1 MLFAKLIFLAFLL
14 TQVGYVQAKKPEG
27 VLVIKETSF
36 NPDFI
41 QIGPKPNLVSVT
53 AELAGGLPKHKPNV
67 LLLQKIRTLPNGKSS
82 ETTVAVLHDN
92 GKGRDK
98 IAGDGIYAGMAT
110 IQQKTSGEIKFRI
123 KAENRGVKLLSDV
136 FTKLAGST
144 FKPNQGGSVT
154 GDDGIVV
161 TVPPDAIPYE
171 ARLTIVSSASGDIEA
186 PIGDTIPLMDTVKL
200 LLEPVQAEIE
210 VTPLQKP
217 LSLSFPV
224 PANPQTENFILAK
237 EIEVPLPGMGEDEGG
252 FFKRLMPVD
261 TAVVD
266 FKSNRIVTDG
276 SFYDGVFGSGLY
288 ALLADF
294 GSDNIS
300 GSVCEGTQQ
309 LTPCPATA
317 VKVPSVVVAS
327 NTNSLVAVSNSQGIF
342 QLYISGTGPYTL
354 TAFDSMRGFSGEAAY
369 SLPNQVQQTDIV
381 LSKTYAFSKFK
392 SALAGI
398 RNGGFECVKEVNDPV
413 TGAVQNTFCE
423 GFWETKGDV
432 AIVQSV
438 PLCSVPAAGDF
449 DPGLPCPAPNSPSEG
464 NILPSEGKWMARIT
478 TGVTNVGDLGSV
490 LTQRFTVPA
499 GSKTLYVDYI
509 FLSEE
514 FNEFAGTQFDDTFN
528 ATVTTS
534 DGVQKF
540 IKTVGV
546 DNPGVEG
553 LQPCTNIYGQ
563 SANCLPEVAMF
574 NCGFPGG
581 DATCGKIPFVVGD
594 RAGTIRKWATAA
606 FDMSEFAG
614 KTVTLDLAFTAVD
627 KGDNNYNTKVLLDNI
642 RFNTAFVDVKAVR
655 GVFAG
660 DDNAQLAAV
669 TDRFLKELH
678 SFGENNLRR
687 YGANEILSQAGL
699 NIQLRG
705 VRLIDNLVA
714 NVNKQ
719 DIDAKS
725 ILLNNLP
732 YRTSEIKNILNNPT
746 NRSADAKDV
755 NLYYVG
761 ELLNQG
767 RPAALTVSPEDYR
780 GDFNVANLLSESGI
794 LLAEDTDCPKPRGV
808 VLAHELGHLFMRDN
822 AALEHATANSF
833 TAVPPACAGGGN
845 DAAVL
850 PFVTGGVPGGQQL
863 KINLNDNLHNPF
875 LTE

>member
-1 MLFAKLIFLAFLL
+1 MLFARIVFFVFLFS
-14 TQVGYVQAKKPEG
+14 QIECVQANEHESSLELKQISFIPEF
-27 VLVIKETSF
+27 L
-36 NPDFI
+36 
-41 QIGPKPNLVSVT
+41 QIGPKPNSVRVT
-53 AELAGGLPKHKPNV
+53 VELNDNLSKGRPNV
-67 LLLQKIRTLPNGKSS
+67 LLLQKIRSLPNDKLS
-82 ETTVAVLHDN
+82 ETTVGELHDN
-92 GKGRDK
+92 GKGLDK
-98 IAGDGIYAGMAT
+98 TSGDGIYAGMAI
-110 IQQKTSGEIKFRI
+110 IQQKTSGETKFRVV
-123 KAENRGVKLLSDV
+123 AENHGVKLVSDV

-144 FKPNQGGSVT
+144 FKPNQGGTVV
-154 GDDGIVV
+154 GDDGVIV
-161 TVPPDAIPYE
+161 TVPPDSIPYE
-171 ARLTIVSSASGDIEA
+171 AQVAILPSVSQNIEA
-186 PIGDTIPLMDTVKL
+186 PIGVTTPVIDTVKL
-200 LLEPVQAEIE
+200 LIEPVQTERE
-210 VTPLQKP
+210 VNPPQKP
-217 LSLSFPV
+217 LQVTFPI
-224 PANPQTENFILAK
+224 PNNLETENFIVAK
-237 EIEVPLPGMGEDEGG
+237 EIEVPLPGKGDGKGG
-252 FFKRLMPVD
+252 FFKRLTPVD

-266 FKSNRIVTDG
+266 FKSNRIVTET

-288 ALLADF
+288 ALLANF

-300 GSVCEGTQQ
+300 GSVCEGAQQ
-309 LTPCPATA
+309 LTPCPETAT
-317 VKVPSVVVAS
+317 KVPSVVVAS
-327 NTNSLVAVSNSQGIF
+327 NTNSLVAVSNSKGMF

-354 TAFDSMRGFSGEAAY
+354 TAFDSMRGFSGDATYA
-369 SLPNQVQQTDIV
+369 LPNQVQQTDIV

-398 RNGGFECVKEVNDPV
+398 RNGGFECVKGIKDPTSGV
-413 TGAVQNTFCE
+413 AHNTFCE

-432 AIVQSV
+432 AIIQSV
-438 PLCSVPAAGDF
+438 PLCSVPGADNF
-449 DPGLPCPAPNSPSEG
+449 DSSLPCPASNSPSEG
-464 NILPSEGKWMARIT
+464 NILPSEGKWMARIA
-478 TGVTNVGDLGSV
+478 TGVTNIGDFGSV

-553 LQPCTNIYGQ
+553 LLPCTNIYGQ

-581 DATCGKIPFVVGD
+581 DATCGKIPFVAGD

-606 FDMSEFAG
+606 FDMREFAG

-627 KGDNNYNTKVLLDNI
+627 KGDNNYNTKILLDNI
-642 RFNTAFVDVKAVR
+642 RFNTAYVDVKAIR

-660 DDNAQLAAV
+660 GDNEQLAAA

-678 SFGENNLRR
+678 SFTENDFRR

-705 VRLIDNLVA
+705 VRLIDNLVG
-714 NVNKQ
+714 NVNRQ

-732 YRTSEIKNILNNPT
+732 YRTSDIKNILNNPN
-746 NRSADAKDV
+746 NRSADSKDV

-761 ELLNQG
+761 ELLNLG
-767 RPAALTVSPEDYR
+767 RPAGLTVTPEDYK
-780 GDFNVANLLSESGI
+780 GDFSVANLRSESGI
-794 LLAEDTDCPKPRGV
+794 LLTEDTDCPKPRGV

-822 AALEHATANSF
+822 APLEHRTANSF
-833 TAVPPACAGGGN
+833 TAFPPACAGGSN

-850 PFVTGGVPGGQQL
+850 PFVTGGVTGGQQL
-863 KINLNDNLHNPF
+863 IININDNLHNPF
-875 LTE
+875 LRE